1 MQKKVPYVAQLG
13 NMDCSIACMT
23 MLFRYYGLDVDI
35 VDVGQVVHIGRD
47 GVNLTQLKQATQQ
60 FGFKCTAYSHGES
73 PIIGNEV
80 PNSQN
85 VAPFRISPV
94 KEQTKDI
101 ITNESGSK
109 VGTITLQYQT
119 EIQGGRPQFLYDKC
133 YLKPNVTTYW
143 SIDESHSEFSGDRI
157 AVYFTFTYWGQFY
170 ETAVVYFYPD

>member
-23 MLFRYYGLDVDI
+23 MLFRYYGL
-35 VDVGQVVHIGRD
+35 
-47 GVNLTQLKQATQQ
+47 
-60 FGFKCTAYSHGES
+60 
-73 PIIGNEV
+73 
-80 PNSQN
+80 
-85 VAPFRISPV
+85 
-94 KEQTKDI
+94 
-101 ITNESGSK
+101 K

>member
-1 MQKKVPYVAQLG
+1 MYKRQSQSYRQDLLDAIQLAEQG
-13 NMDCSIACMT
+13 I
-23 MLFRYYGLDVDI
+23 DVYKR
-35 VDVGQVVHIGRD
+35 Q
-47 GVNLTQLKQATQQ
+47 
-60 FGFKCTAYSHGES
+60 
-73 PIIGNEV
+73 V

>member
-1 MQKKVPYVAQLG
+1 MKRFLSMLISFVLICSFSLNVFAQ
-13 NMDCSIACMT
+13 
-23 MLFRYYGLDVDI
+23 
-35 VDVGQVVHIGRD
+35 D
-47 GVNLTQLKQATQQ
+47 GSSSGYLTIPQYNEKYSAQTD
-60 FGFKCTAYSHGES
+60 GFLSLQEYNNKYSHGES

-170 ETAVVYFYPD
+170 EMAVVYFYPD

>member
-1 MQKKVPYVAQLG
+1 MYGCVALDRESVAKTPYKR
-13 NMDCSIACMT
+13 
-23 MLFRYYGLDVDI
+23 RYCTDI
-35 VDVGQVVHIGRD
+35 
-47 GVNLTQLKQATQQ
+47 
-60 FGFKCTAYSHGES
+60 CT
-73 PIIGNEV
+73 
-80 PNSQN
+80 
-85 VAPFRISPV
+85 V

>member
-1 MQKKVPYVAQLG
+1 MKRFLSMLISFVLICSFSLNVFAQ
-13 NMDCSIACMT
+13 
-23 MLFRYYGLDVDI
+23 
-35 VDVGQVVHIGRD
+35 D
-47 GVNLTQLKQATQQ
+47 GSSSGYLTIPQYNEKYSAQTD
-60 FGFKCTAYSHGES
+60 GFLSLQEYNNKYSHGES

-119 EIQGGRPQFLYDKC
+119 EIQGGRPQFLY
-133 YLKPNVTTYW
+133 
-143 SIDESHSEFSGDRI
+143 EG
-157 AVYFTFTYWGQFY
+157 
-170 ETAVVYFYPD
+170 